1 MKCKI
6 ETYRKYLYISWL
18 CLLMFAA
25 SQMGYAALKIYYVRV
40 GDAFWENTLW
50 RMDING
56 ENKDLFLDPPVPM
69 LRPPILAPDGQHLL
83 FTTQKAKQFGREHE
97 SKLMLMNLDGSNLRE
112 LLVVPPL
119 HTISDGKWSLDGK
132 QIAYGVT
139 DLARQPIKLE
149 LFVMEIEGLNSFQ
162 IAPDLK
168 DHIGGYN
175 WFPDS
180 KRLVLSIAKPL
191 ERGKLHWIDAAP
203 DAEPQAMDVEL
214 FANSIHWSPNE
225 ERTIVTGSMRARG
238 RQELFVGDALGK
250 NLIGLDAAGELNRVQ
265 WLPDN
270 KHIVYAPIVWDRA
283 NDVVE
288 VDVAV
293 MNVDTQE
300 VQRLTDDG
308 RSQFVF
314 WHDPTFAVEAAG
326 KLSTSWGAI
335 KRQVTDTNK

>member
-1 MKCKI
+1 MKGKI
-6 ETYRKYLYISWL
+6 GTHRKYLCIGWL
-18 CLLMFAA
+18 CLLIFGV
-25 SQMGYAALKIYYVRV
+25 SQMGHAALKIYYVRV

-56 ENKDLFLDPPVPM
+56 ENKELFLEPPVPM
-69 LRPPILAPDGQHLL
+69 LRPPMLSPDGQHLL
-83 FTTQKAKQFGREHE
+83 FTTKKAKQLGREHE
-97 SKLMLMNLDGSNLRE
+97 SKLMLMNLDGSDLRE
-112 LLVVPPL
+112 LLVIPPL
-119 HTISDGKWSLDGK
+119 HTISDGKWSPDGR

-139 DLARQPIKLE
+139 DLARQPIKLK
-149 LFVMEIEGLNSFQ
+149 LFVMEVEGLNSFQ

-175 WFPDS
+175 WFSDS

-191 ERGKLHWIDAAP
+191 ERGKLHWIDAVPNAK
-203 DAEPQAMDVEL
+203 PQAMDVQL
-214 FANSIHWSPNE
+214 FANSIYWSPNG
-225 ERTIVTGSMRARG
+225 ERTTVTGSMRARG
-238 RQELFVGDALGK
+238 KQELFVGDALGK
-250 NLIGLDAAGELNRVQ
+250 NLIRLDAAGELNRVQ

-270 KHIVYAPIVWDRA
+270 KHIVYGSVVWNRA
-283 NDVVE
+283 DNVVE
-288 VDVAV
+288 MDVAV

-300 VQRLTDDG
+300 VRRLTEDR

-335 KRQVTDTNK
+335 KSQVIDVNK